1 MTDWSRKRQILPV
14 KKSRYGYRS
23 TYTNHNQKPTINT
36 KKTRKK
42 HKKTTKENQ
51 TIREEKNRSEQR
63 TTKPTGKQVIKWQ

>member
-1 MTDWSRKRQILPV
+1 MVTGQHTW
-14 KKSRYGYRS
+14 
-23 TYTNHNQKPTINT
+23 TTNQKPTIDT

-51 TIREEKNRSEQR
+51 TMREETNRRCEQR

>member
-1 MTDWSRKRQILPV
+1 MVTGQHTW
-14 KKSRYGYRS
+14 
-23 TYTNHNQKPTINT
+23 TTNQKPTIDT

-51 TIREEKNRSEQR
+51 TMREETNRRREQR